1 MIPIP
6 GVLTPDALEKIKA
19 ELSRA
24 KFVDGKYSG
33 GAYGGRGKK
42 NLQVKREAS
51 AQGPSNAELLILQG
65 LINNVLFQSVVR
77 PRNVLPP
84 AFAKYEPGMEYAGHV
99 DSAIMAK
106 GQLIRADVSVTI
118 FLNSPKEY
126 HGGELSIATA
136 GGEQKIKLA
145 AGDAFVYPAD
155 LHHRVMPVT
164 RGTRLVA
171 VTWAQSLIRN
181 SQLRQILHDL
191 NAVVSSMIE
200 KAPEAVETA
209 LLVKSLENLLRL
221 FSEV

>member
-6 GVLTPDALEKIKA
+6 GVLTPDALKKITA
-19 ELSRA
+19 ELSQA

-33 GAYGGRGKK
+33 GVFGGRGKK
-42 NLQVKREAS
+42 NLQLKRE
-51 AQGPSNAELLILQG
+51 GSNQDFSEAELLVITG
-65 LINNVLFQSVVR
+65 LTNNILFQSFVR
-77 PRNVLPP
+77 PRTVLRPT
-84 AFAKYEPGMEYAGHV
+84 FAKYEPGMEYAGHV

-106 GQLIRADVSVTI
+106 GQLVRADLSVTI

-126 HGGELSIATA
+126 AGGELSIATA
-136 GGEQKIKLA
+136 GGERKIKLE

-155 LHHRVMPVT
+155 THHRVMPVT

-171 VTWAQSLIRN
+171 VTWVQSLIRN

-200 KAPEAVETA
+200 KAPAAVETE
-209 LLVKSLENLLRL
+209 LLVKSHENLLRL
-221 FSEV
+221 FSDV